1 MLEKLHQVVEMR
13 SPLLLLTV
21 RLSQH
26 QRVWSILS
34 IPVAAPCLVCPA
46 KHEGC
51 VRVAILDAELR
62 DLVHDLVAI
71 YAAEPIVVVH
81 EPVQAVALG
90 QLPLPPPHLHVAEVV
105 VPQPPFLDAER
116 LPDLRSLERPQQRP
130 LCKIRPPELVVLGDG
145 VVLGKK
151 NGHGLRRR
159 RYLGQPQGQQ
169 PQGGRDVDLEQRLL
183 RVFAVRG
190 MAAQLQPQRLAELHD
205 ARRRARPQVELPPP
219 SPVHATHDGHSA
231 LPLGQVAP
239 EASQPGA
246 ADGTVA
252 RRLALE
258 APLPKPRQDV
268 VRARFVGHHGAQRGH
283 QAKRPFLGE
292 QSLDRVDLGRRAAER
307 LHRPPRHVGP
317 LVGAQQ
323 QRQIVGRARGLGLL
337 QLPGEH
343 LRVGVAGHLVDARLA
358 EHRE

>member
-26 QRVWSILS
+26 QRVLSIVS
-34 IPVAAPCLVCPA
+34 IPVAAPCLVRPT

-151 NGHGLRRR
+151 HGHGPRRR
-159 RYLGQPQGQQ
+159 RDLSQLRAAFSHHGRNPDLDQRQLRIPGGGARAAKRGPQSRDNLGG
-169 PQGGRDVDLEQRLL
+169 
-183 RVFAVRG
+183 VRG
-190 MAAQLQPQRLAELHD
+190 ERREPRPVIAADRGHRGLMRGGVPAHAGEALLAEQAG
-205 ARRRARPQVELPPP
+205 ARRMVREAGASERW
-219 SPVHATHDGHSA
+219 HD
-231 LPLGQVAP
+231 
-239 EASQPGA
+239 
-246 ADGTVA
+246 VA
-252 RRLALE
+252 RLRC
-258 APLPKPRQDV
+258 V
-268 VRARFVGHHGAQRGH
+268 VRHGAQR
-283 QAKRPFLGE
+283 R
-292 QSLDRVDLGRRAAER
+292 
-307 LHRPPRHVGP
+307 
-317 LVGAQQ
+317 QQ
-323 QRQIVGRARGLGLL
+323 T
-337 QLPGEH
+337 
-343 LRVGVAGHLVDARLA
+343 
-358 EHRE
+358 